1 MILHFPLLV
10 KHLASDKNDYILYY
24 LLLLVFEI
32 TLLVCVAMHIKLIV
46 NIKTNYKREKT
57 IARKVVLYYN
67 G

>member
-32 TLLVCVAMHIKLIV
+32 SLLTCVAMHIKLIV
-46 NIKTNYKREKT
+46 KI
-57 IARKVVLYYN
+57 
-67 G
+67 